1 LQSIFIFVNIQN
13 NKKLV
18 NLLHYEVVKLM
29 ETTITIIEQLQRNMD
44 TYSKAESRL
53 GEILLEK
60 PHEVVNMSIGKIA
73 AEAKV
78 SDPTVVRF
86 CRSLGFEGFREFKLQ
101 LVRELAVGQHYV
113 HREVVP
119 GDSAADYIPK
129 IGNSTIDVLSNVV
142 NKLHPEVIERSTQI
156 LAYADW
162 IEFWGFGASA
172 AVASD
177 AYHKFFRLG
186 IPCQAYSDSHM
197 QSMSASVLRPDSVVV
212 AISHTGRSRELIE
225 NVRLAKET
233 GAFVMGIT
241 SSGSPLADECS
252 HAICIELDEDTNVF
266 TPLVS
271 RMAHLLILDFLVVG
285 VSLHKGQKVTE
296 RLKRMKKALSQKK
309 L

>member
-1 LQSIFIFVNIQN
+1 MEATPGILEFIKADVS
-13 NKKLV
+13 K
-18 NLLHYEVVKLM
+18 
-29 ETTITIIEQLQRNMD
+29 
-44 TYSKAESRL
+44 YSKAESRL
-53 GEILLEK
+53 VEILLEK
-60 PHEVVNMSIGKIA
+60 PQEVVNMSIGKIA

-86 CRSLGFEGFREFKLQ
+86 CRLLGFEGFREFKLQ

-119 GDSAADYIPK
+119 GDSAAEYMQK

-142 NKLHPEVIERSTQI
+142 NKLHSDEVEKAAHH
-156 LAYADW
+156 LANADW

-212 AISHTGRSRELIE
+212 AISHTGRSREMIE
-225 NVRLAKET
+225 NARLAREA
-233 GAFVMGIT
+233 GAFVIGIT
-241 SSGSPLADECS
+241 STNSPLANECS
-252 HAICIELDEDTNVF
+252 HTLCIDLDEDTNVF
-266 TPLVS
+266 TPLAS
-271 RMAHLLILDFLVVG
+271 RMAHLLVLDFLVVG
-285 VSLHKGQKVTE
+285 VSLHKGQKVTD
-296 RLKRMKKALSQKK
+296 RLKKMKTALAQKK

>member
-1 LQSIFIFVNIQN
+1 LPNCFIFANIQN
-13 NKKLV
+13 NKNLV
-18 NLLHYEVVKLM
+18 NLLHFKVVDEM
-29 ETTITIIEQLQRNMD
+29 EAITNILELIKTDLSK
-44 TYSKAESRL
+44 YSKAESKL
-53 GEILLEK
+53 VEILLEK

-86 CRSLGFEGFREFKLQ
+86 CRALGFEGFREFKLQ

-113 HREVVP
+113 HREVAP
-119 GDSAADYIPK
+119 GDSAAEYMQK

-142 NKLHPEVIERSTQI
+142 NKLHSDEVEKATHH
-156 LAYADW
+156 LANADW

-197 QSMSASVLRPDSVVV
+197 QSMSASVLRPDSVVI
-212 AISHTGRSRELIE
+212 AISHTGKSKDLIE

-233 GAFVMGIT
+233 GAFVIGIT
-241 SSGSPLADECS
+241 SPDSPLADECS
-252 HAICIELDEDTNVF
+252 HALCIDLDEDTNIF

-271 RMAHLLILDFLVVG
+271 RMAHLLILDFLIVG
-285 VSLHKGQKVTE
+285 VSLHKGQKVAE
-296 RLKRMKKALSQKK
+296 RLKRMKKALTQKK

>member
-1 LQSIFIFVNIQN
+1 MEATIGILEFIQADVS
-13 NKKLV
+13 K
-18 NLLHYEVVKLM
+18 
-29 ETTITIIEQLQRNMD
+29 
-44 TYSKAESRL
+44 YSKAESRL
-53 GEILLEK
+53 VEIVLDK

-113 HREVVP
+113 HREVAP
-119 GDSAADYIPK
+119 GDSAAEYMQK

-142 NKLHPEVIERSTQI
+142 NKLHSDEVEKATHH
-156 LAYADW
+156 LANADW

-212 AISHTGRSRELIE
+212 AISHTGRSREMIE
-225 NVRLAKET
+225 NAKLAKEA
-233 GAFVMGIT
+233 GAFVIGIT
-241 SSGSPLADECS
+241 STNSPLADECS
-252 HAICIELDEDTNVF
+252 QTLCIDLDEDTNVF
-266 TPLVS
+266 TPLAS
-271 RMAHLLILDFLVVG
+271 RMAHLLVLDFLVVG
-285 VSLHKGQKVTE
+285 VSLHKGQKVTD
-296 RLKRMKKALSQKK
+296 RLKKMKTALAQKK